1 MRRRFVRTIEE
12 LLVEDARLMVLLGDI
27 GVFGLRRAIE
37 AHAGRILNVGI
48 LESSSV
54 SVAAGL
60 SMEGFIPVFHTIAPF
75 MVERALEQLKDDF
88 CYQRVGGNFVSV
100 GASYDYAGLGCTH
113 HAPGDVPAL
122 HNLPGMEIV
131 VPGAPAEFDTLFRQ
145 VYANGHPTY
154 FRLSERSNAAERAVT
169 FGRAERVREGRRA
182 TVVAFGPLLD
192 PALAAAEAFD
202 VTVLYYT
209 TAAPFDAAALR
220 ENCAARTVLLVE
232 PWYVGSLANEVLAAL
247 GDGPVRLR
255 CVGVPRRFLTDYGT
269 AAEHDAAIGLTA
281 EGIRSQLAELLGDE
295 R

>member
-1 MRRRFVRTIEE
+1 MRRRFVRTIED
-12 LLVEDARLMVLLGDI
+12 LLEQDARLMVLLGDI
-27 GVFGLRRAIE
+27 GVFGFRRALE
-37 AHAGRILNVGI
+37 RHAGRIFNVGI
-48 LESSSV
+48 LEGSSV

-131 VPGAPAEFDTLFRQ
+131 APGAPAEFDALFRQ
-145 VYANGHPTY
+145 AYANGRPTY
-154 FRLSERSNAAERAVT
+154 FRLSETSNAAERAVT
-169 FGRAERVREGRRA
+169 FGRAERVREGRDG
-182 TVVAFGPLLD
+182 TVVAFGPLLERT
-192 PALAAAEAFD
+192 LEAAEEFD
-202 VTVLYYT
+202 VSVLYYT
-209 TAAPFDAAALR
+209 TAAPFDAATLR
-220 ENCAARTVLLVE
+220 ENAAARNVLLVE
-232 PWYVGSLANEVLAAL
+232 PWYAGTLANEVLEAL

-255 CVGVPRRFLTDYGT
+255 CVGVPRRLLTEYGS
-269 AAEHDAAIGLTA
+269 AREHDAAIGLTA
-281 EGIRSQLAELLGDE
+281 KGIRSQLAALLAGG

>member
-1 MRRRFVRTIEE
+1 MRKRFVRTIEE
-12 LLVEDARLMVLLGDI
+12 LLSRDARLIVLLGDI
-27 GVFGLRRAIE
+27 GVFGFRRAIE
-37 AHAGRILNVGI
+37 AHAERIFNVGI
-48 LESSSV
+48 LEGSTV

-122 HNLPGMEIV
+122 LGLPGMEIV
-131 VPGAPAEFDTLFRQ
+131 VPGAPAEFDALFRQ
-145 VYANGHPTY
+145 AYANGRPTY
-154 FRLSERSNAAERAVT
+154 FRISETSNATERAVS
-169 FGRAERVREGRRA
+169 FGRAERVREGRKA
-182 TVVAFGPLLD
+182 TLVVFGPLLD
-192 PALAAAEAFD
+192 ASLAAAEGYD
-202 VTVLYYT
+202 VSVLYYT
-209 TAAPFDAAALR
+209 TAAPFDATALR

-232 PWYVGSLANEVLAAL
+232 PWYVGVLANEVLTAL

-255 CVGVPRRFLTDYGT
+255 CVGVPRRFLTEYGS
-269 AAEHDAAIGLTA
+269 AGEHDAAIGLTA
-281 EGIRSQLAELLGDE
+281 EGIRSQLAGLLGEE